1 MSNRLDETLD
11 GIKTKKDFIVFVN
24 LLKED
29 YTINQAEWENLSI
42 DMFLDAMAV
51 WTEHIERYY
60 KNCDEEI
67 PKNIPWKIF
76 ANILLASKIYE

>member
-1 MSNRLDETLD
+1 MSSRLDEILD
-11 GIKTKKDFIVFVN
+11 KIKTKKDFIIFVN

-29 YTINQAEWENLSI
+29 YTNNKEEWENPSI

-60 KNCDEEI
+60 KNSEEEI
-67 PKNIPWKIF
+67 PKDIPWKIF
-76 ANILLASKIYE
+76 ADILLASKIYE

>member
-11 GIKTKKDFIVFVN
+11 GIKTKKDFIMFVN

-29 YTINQAEWENLSI
+29 YTINQAEWENPSI